1 VVVAANP
8 FHYGTPVD
16 DADHFAGR
24 HSEMRALS
32 TRMSD
37 GINVVLSSPRRYGKT
52 SLLLL
57 AERELHEQ
65 RAAIIHVNV
74 LRCRDETD
82 LAERL
87 AGGVYRMPGGLW
99 HRAGHAATE
108 FARRLRVTPTV
119 TLGPDGSPRFGFGGE
134 LASRDADT
142 VIADAYALLA
152 EEAPKRPAVLI
163 LDEFQAITDL
173 GAHLPGVLKALA
185 DEHPEVSLVLAG
197 SRAHLMERLTGST
210 GAPLYGMAERLSLGP
225 IPDADMVPYLQR
237 RSEAGGKPME
247 LGVAGTIIERAG
259 PVPNDIQ
266 RLAYAAYDLADRTIT
281 AADVRAAMTETV
293 SHDAAAYAETFQRL
307 TAGQRR
313 VLTAL
318 AGGITDPL
326 FSARFAQSV
335 GLASNASVR
344 RVIDALSEQDLI
356 IQRDGT
362 WQVGDPFFA
371 AWLVEPV

>member
-1 VVVAANP
+1 MAANP

-16 DADHFAGR
+16 DAEHFAGR
-24 HSEMRALS
+24 QSELRALVN
-32 TRMSD
+32 RMTD
-37 GINVVLSSPRRYGKT
+37 GINVVVSSPRRYGKT
-52 SLLLL
+52 SLLLV
-57 AERELHEQ
+57 AEGELQEQ
-65 RAAIIHVNV
+65 RAAVIHVNV

-108 FARRLRVTPTV
+108 FARRLRITPTV

-134 LASRDADT
+134 LAGRDADT
-142 VIADAYALLA
+142 VIADVYGLLA
-152 EEAPKRPAVLI
+152 EEPPRRPAVLI

-173 GAHLPGVLKALA
+173 GDHLPGVLKALA
-185 DEHPEVSLVLAG
+185 DQHPGVSLVLAG

-225 IPDADMVPYLQR
+225 IADADMVPYLQR

-247 LGVAGTIIERAG
+247 PGVAGGIIDRVG

-266 RLAYAAYDLADRTIT
+266 RLAYAAYDLAERTIT
-281 AADVRAAMTETV
+281 DGDVRAAMAESV

-318 AGGITDPL
+318 AAGIRHPL
-326 FSARFAQSV
+326 YSARFAQSV

-344 RVIDALSEQDLI
+344 RVVDALSEQDLI
-356 IQRDGT
+356 VQRDDL
-362 WQVGDPFFA
+362 WRVGDPFLA
-371 AWLVEPV
+371 AWLLEPA